1 MSRSEHIAW
10 CKKRAI
16 EYVDSGDL
24 QSAYASMVS
33 DLRKHPE
40 TADHPAAALGLQLM
54 MAGHLGTE
62 EEMRKFIE
70 GFN

>member
-10 CKKRAI
+10 CKQRAI
-16 EYVDSGDL
+16 EEMNYSKDPKRGIV
-24 QSAYASMVS
+24 SMMS

-40 TADHPAAALGLQLM
+40 TNGDGLQTLCVRELLLPCSM
-54 MAGHLGTE
+54 QSARH
-62 EEMRKFIE
+62 FIE